1 MKQNEILE
9 TIVHLYEIDI
19 DNCLMTNKRW
29 AIELSKALTDNN
41 YLKELIKEHKEY
53 VDIINQ

>member
-9 TIVHLYEIDI
+9 TIIHLYDIDV
-19 DNCLMTNKRW
+19 DNCLLSSMDW

-41 YLKELIKEHKEY
+41 YLNELIKEHKN
-53 VDIINQ
+53 ITL